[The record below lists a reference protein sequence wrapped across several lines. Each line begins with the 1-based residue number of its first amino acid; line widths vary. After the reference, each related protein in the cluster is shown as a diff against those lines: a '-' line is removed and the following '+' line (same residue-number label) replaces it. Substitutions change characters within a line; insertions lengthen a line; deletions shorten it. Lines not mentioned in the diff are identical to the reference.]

1 MTIKAYSYLRI
12 SSHRQ
17 KKGGGIKRQMAA
29 SAKWAEDNGY
39 ELGRVDKRDSQRTV
53 GVIQASICY
62 GDQLGTR
69 FDD

>member
-1 MTIKAYSYLRI
+1 ME
-12 SSHRQ
+12 
-17 KKGGGIKRQMAA
+17 
-29 SAKWAEDNGY
+29 AEQRFH
-39 ELGRVDKRDSQRTV
+39 LGRVDKRDSQRTV